1 MHDIE
6 PIKLIIDF
14 DDEEDDDQLQCAD
27 KQDKEAAQKAQESIK
42 KPIPVPLQGQL
53 FYSPEEAFEAIH
65 EKDIKAGKKSN
76 KKSPV
81 EVVTGH
87 QTERKPGICGSGGRT
102 KSFENVNIKTSE
114 ESQEKNTKKK
124 KEVSI
129 KIAESKQEK
138 IERFSKGSYAVKSL
152 FLREVAENN
161 IADVMA
167 RILEIWMFFDLSDYL
182 SNGIFEDVKV
192 NAGFTDKEAML
203 ELFKTSGDS
212 VYFEKTKIMILADY
226 GLGQGSENSAAE
238 SVFNILH
245 EKSVFRDI
253 ETADPVVIELNLK
266 AFGENRDDIIGILAR
281 EAEKLC
287 IWIEEMKFFE
297 LKENLITPED
307 ATPLDFFNLYHHC
320 FGEKKTG
327 STHV

>member
-14 DDEEDDDQLQCAD
+14 DDEEDEDQSAG
-27 KQDKEAAQKAQESIK
+27 KEVKEATQDARESTRQTS
-42 KPIPVPLQGQL
+42 PVPSQGQL

-65 EKDIKAGKKSN
+65 EKDSKAGRKSN

-102 KSFENVNIKTSE
+102 KSFENVSIKTSE

-124 KEVSI
+124 KEISI
-129 KIAESKQEK
+129 KIAESKHEK

-182 SNGIFEDVKV
+182 SNGIFEKVKA

-226 GLGQGSENSAAE
+226 GLGQGRENSAAV

-297 LKENLITPED
+297 LKENLITPENV
-307 ATPLDFFNLYHHC
+307 TTLDFFNLYHHC

-327 STHV
+327 NTHV

>member
-14 DDEEDDDQLQCAD
+14 DDEEDEDQCD
-27 KQDKEAAQKAQESIK
+27 DKEGNEATQDAHESTRQAS
-42 KPIPVPLQGQL
+42 PVPTQGKL

-65 EKDIKAGKKSN
+65 EKDSKAGKKSN

-129 KIAESKQEK
+129 KIAESKHEK

-182 SNGIFEDVKV
+182 LNGIFEEVKT
-192 NAGFTDKEAML
+192 NACFTDKEAML

-226 GLGQGSENSAAE
+226 GLGQESENSAAV

-266 AFGENRDDIIGILAR
+266 SFGENRDDIIGILAS

-297 LKENLITPED
+297 LKENLITPEK
-307 ATPLDFFNLYHHC
+307 ATPIDFFNLYHHC
-320 FGEKKTG
+320 FGDKKTENI
-327 STHV
+327 HI